1 MVKEHLINLEK
12 LREYIQLE
20 GGDPEG
26 NRFLFL
32 EFCKFVY
39 DKEYKR
45 LMEGHNEKTTKFTG

>member
-1 MVKEHLINLEK
+1 MVNEHLINLEK

-20 GGDPEG
+20 GGNPDG

-45 LMEGHNEKTTKFTG
+45 LKGGKDDGNKT